1 MKPLF
6 ISDLHLDPAR
16 SDIHTCFN
24 QFIASCL
31 EQANQ
36 IKALYI
42 LGDLFEVWLG
52 DDASLPFYQDV
63 IENLRLLNEQGIEV
77 YIMHGNRDFL
87 LGRQFEQAAKC
98 RLIPDPFPLDIETE
112 QGRETILLSHGD
124 KLCTDDTDYMAFRK
138 MVHNPQWQQDFLSR
152 SIEERIAIAHSMRE
166 QSKQRGQQKPTQIM
180 DVNQQAVEKLMLDNN
195 TLILIHGHTHR
206 PDLHHFNLNNQAARR
221 IVLPDWNPDAKAWQ
235 IELKN

>member
-1 MKPLF
+1 MKLLF

-63 IENLRLLNEQGIEV
+63 IDKLRHLNEQGIEV
-77 YIMHGNRDFL
+77 YVMHGNRDFL
-87 LGRQFEQAAKC
+87 LGSQFEQAARC

-112 QGRETILLSHGD
+112 QGRKTILLSHGD

-138 MVHNPQWQQDFLSR
+138 MVHDPQWQQDFLSR
-152 SIEERIAIAHSMRE
+152 SIEERIAIARSMRE
-166 QSKQRGQQKPTQIM
+166 QSKQKGQQKPTQIM
-180 DVNQQAVEKLMLDNN
+180 DVNQQAVEKLMFDNN
-195 TLILIHGHTHR
+195 TLTLIHGHTHR
-206 PDLHHFNLNNQAARR
+206 PAQHHFKLNNQPAER
-221 IVLPDWNPDAKAWQ
+221 IVLPDWNPDAEPYQ
-235 IELKN
+235 LTI

>member
-1 MKPLF
+1 MKLLF

-31 EQANQ
+31 EQAKR
-36 IKALYI
+36 ISALYI

-52 DDASLPFYQDV
+52 DDASLPFYRDV
-63 IENLRLLNEQGIEV
+63 IEKLRHLNEQGIQV
-77 YIMHGNRDFL
+77 YVMHGNRDFL

-98 RLIPDPFPLDIETE
+98 RLIPDPFPLNIETA
-112 QGRETILLSHGD
+112 QGKETILLSHGD
-124 KLCTDDTDYMAFRK
+124 KLCTDDSDYMAFRK
-138 MVHNPQWQQDFLSR
+138 MVHDPQWQQDFLSH

-166 QSKQRGQQKPTQIM
+166 QSKQRGQKKTREIM

-195 TLILIHGHTHR
+195 TLTLIHGHTHR
-206 PDLHHFNLNNQAARR
+206 PRTHQFTLNGQIAKR
-221 IVLPDWNPDAKAWQ
+221 IVLPDWNPCADTYY
-235 IELKN
+235 INT

>member
-1 MKPLF
+1 MKLLF

-63 IENLRLLNEQGIEV
+63 IKKLRRLNEQGIKV
-77 YIMHGNRDFL
+77 YVMHGNRDFL
-87 LGRQFEQAAKC
+87 LGREFEQAAKC
-98 RLIPDPFPLDIETE
+98 RLIHDPFPLDIETE

-138 MVHNPQWQQDFLSR
+138 MVHDPQWQQDFLSR
-152 SIEERIAIAHSMRE
+152 SIEERIAIARSMRE
-166 QSKQRGQQKPTQIM
+166 QSKQRGQQKAADIM
-180 DVNQQAVEKLMLDNN
+180 DVNQHAVQELMLAHN
-195 TLILIHGHTHR
+195 TYILIHGHTHR
-206 PDLHHFNLNNQAARR
+206 PAQHHFKLNNQPAER
-221 IVLPDWNPDAKAWQ
+221 IVLPDWNPDAEPYQ
-235 IELKN
+235 LTI

>member
-1 MKPLF
+1 MKLLF

-36 IKALYI
+36 IKALFI

-63 IENLRLLNEQGIEV
+63 IDKLRHLNEQGIEV
-77 YIMHGNRDFL
+77 YVMHGNRDFL
-87 LGRQFEQAAKC
+87 LGSQFEQAARC

-138 MVHNPQWQQDFLSR
+138 MVHDPQWQQDFLSH
-152 SIEERIAIAHSMRE
+152 SIEERIAIARSMRE
-166 QSKQRGQQKPTQIM
+166 QSKQRGQQKSADIM
-180 DVNQQAVEKLMLDNN
+180 DVNQQAVQELMLAHN
-195 TLILIHGHTHR
+195 TYILIHGHTHR
-206 PDLHHFNLNNQAARR
+206 PAQHHFKLNNQPAER
-221 IVLPDWNPDAKAWQ
+221 IVLPDWNPDAEPYQ
-235 IELKN
+235 ITI